1 MERSSLLYYEQK
13 TAFTINAYN
22 EQALY
27 YLAER
32 VGTPYY
38 LIDERTLLSNYEKL
52 KSAYSGFNGKT
63 VIAYSIKANFNP
75 YVLNFFAE
83 TGVNFDV
90 TSTEELYFLLKSG
103 GKPEKVIYTSVT
115 EGLNEYK
122 EVLSK
127 GVRRVIVSSLNGLN
141 NLISAAHELNKVP
154 EVGIRINP
162 EVQVKAEVKSSFK
175 ISKFGV
181 PLSGSGPETA
191 IKLLKIIKGNNNV
204 VFGGFHFHLGSQ
216 IEDPSAYVQAFEKL
230 KGFLRKARKE
240 AEFELKFLDIGGGT
254 PVNYGIKVP
263 TPEEI
268 GKQNVDRMN
277 ELVNEIG
284 KPFEL
289 VVESGRF
296 LSAES
301 TVLVSKIV
309 NEKSYN
315 NRKIIYLDTGYH
327 QLLDIALLQ
336 QIYPME
342 VIPSNDEVNSME
354 EKPMVA
360 GRLCDSMDMFQV
372 GPESKLAEAEIGKL
386 VIIKNV
392 GAYSIVF
399 NMPFHSQVKPAV
411 IYRTGDGEYY
421 LARKKQTIEDLYEEE
436 GGSLLNNEVRV

>member
-1 MERSSLLYYEQK
+1 
-13 TAFTINAYN
+13 
-22 EQALY
+22 
-27 YLAER
+27 
-32 VGTPYY
+32 V
-38 LIDERTLLSNYEKL
+38 
-52 KSAYSGFNGKT
+52 
-63 VIAYSIKANFNP
+63 
-75 YVLNFFAE
+75 
-83 TGVNFDV
+83 TGVQ
-90 TSTEELYFLLKSG
+90 TCAL
-103 GKPEKVIYTSVT
+103 
-115 EGLNEYK
+115 
-122 EVLSK
+122 
-127 GVRRVIVSSLNGLN
+127 
-141 NLISAAHELNKVP
+141 
-154 EVGIRINP
+154 
-162 EVQVKAEVKSSFK
+162 
-175 ISKFGV
+175 

-191 IKLLKIIKGNNNV
+191 IKLLKIIQGNSNV

-230 KGFLRKARKE
+230 RGFLRKARKE

-268 GKQNVDRMN
+268 GKQNVERMN

-342 VIPSNDEVNSME
+342 VIPSNDEVNGME

-372 GPESKLAEAEIGKL
+372 GPESKLSEAEIGKL

-411 IYRTGDGEYY
+411 IYRTDEGEYY

-436 GGSLLNNEVRV
+436 GGSLLNNEVRI